1 MRSWVQVLET
11 TSCRIAEKG
20 PKWSDP
26 SLDPAQV
33 GATCTGLSFFLYVY
47 VFAFDA
53 DRIMGIA
60 LSSECLLNSAC
71 SCPIGLYQL
80 GSGQDAAILVI

>member
-1 MRSWVQVLET
+1 MGSSPGNNLLQNCRERPKVVRPIPGPC
-11 TSCRIAEKG
+11 TSGSYVHRAI
-20 PKWSDP
+20 
-26 SLDPAQV
+26 L
-33 GATCTGLSFFLYVY
+33 FLYVY

-71 SCPIGLYQL
+71 SCPIGLYRL